1 MPRQVIFTVQ
11 AQTTAAPEVVYRL
24 LADGA
29 SWPGWSP
36 IGSFRLEREGSAGGE
51 SVGAIRVFTT
61 AGLRSREELL
71 ELRPAERLSYTS
83 LSGLPIRAHRADV
96 ELTGQDGGTAI
107 SWREDF
113 VPRLAGRG
121 PVLRWLLR
129 RFVQRCADGL
139 AAAAAAAGADPGA
152 GPGSADPGAGP
163 GDARKPG

>member
-1 MPRQVIFTVQ
+1 MSRRVIFSVR
-11 AQTTAAPEVVYRL
+11 AQTPAAPDVVYRL

-36 IGSFRLEREGSAGGE
+36 LGSFRLEREGPGGGE

-61 AGLRSREELL
+61 AGLRNREELL

-96 ELTGQDGGTAI
+96 ELTGRDGGTAI
-107 SWREDF
+107 SWREEF
-113 VPRLAGRG
+113 VPWLPGSG

-129 RFVQRCADGL
+129 WFVQRCADGL
-139 AAAAAAAGADPGA
+139 AAGAAGAAEA
-152 GPGSADPGAGP
+152 GPDAGP
-163 GDARKPG
+163 DGGHQAG